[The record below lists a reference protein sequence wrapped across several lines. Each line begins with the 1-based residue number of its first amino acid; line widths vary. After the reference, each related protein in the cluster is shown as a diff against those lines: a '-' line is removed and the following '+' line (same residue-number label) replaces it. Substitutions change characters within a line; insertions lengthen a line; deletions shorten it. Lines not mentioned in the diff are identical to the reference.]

1 MSEKKTTPKQY
12 RVYNETAQAI
22 SALQEKTGMTTADL
36 MKAMQETFEKVG
48 SDEVSRDK
56 VKGRIITVQEH
67 FTAVVAELEAM
78 AQDLTATHESDL
90 QKVKALEEKNK
101 EQADIIADKDMELA
115 ELRKQVAE
123 SEKLAKEWDKERQE
137 LKAENEK
144 LKNTIMAKLEK
155 L

>member
-78 AQDLTATHESDL
+78 AQDLTATHESDS
-90 QKVKALEEKNK
+90 QKNMELTEEVQRLKAENEGLGK
-101 EQADIIADKDMELA
+101 ELA
-115 ELRKQVAE
+115 ELKKKLEQAEQV
-123 SEKLAKEWDKERQE
+123 SKEWDKERQE